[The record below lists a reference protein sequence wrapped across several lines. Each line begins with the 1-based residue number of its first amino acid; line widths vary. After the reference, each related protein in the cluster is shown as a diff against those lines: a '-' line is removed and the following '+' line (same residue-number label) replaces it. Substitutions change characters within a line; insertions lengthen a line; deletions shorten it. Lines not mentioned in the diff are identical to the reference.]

1 MLLKRPYW
9 SFFFILFID
18 KIFNYDIIKINNGG
32 SMENT
37 EYENLKIERADLSNI
52 LSELDFNE
60 PMAGAIIARLKQ
72 IDELLDGY
80 RNS

>member
-1 MLLKRPYW
+1 
-9 SFFFILFID
+9 
-18 KIFNYDIIKINNGG
+18 
-32 SMENT
+32 MENT